1 MRNKFNGFELAFLL
15 DAIEA
20 RVELL
25 EDQTKAVTEAGKQ
38 SLFGEGYWRDV
49 IGKELKD
56 QVKHMTSAQGIKDN
70 KDLL

>member
-15 DAIEA
+15 DAIET

-25 EDQTKAVTEAGKQ
+25 EDQTKSLQEQGKN

>member
-15 DAIEA
+15 DAIET

-25 EDQTKAVTEAGKQ
+25 EDQTKAYTKKGKN
-38 SLFGEGYWRDV
+38 SLFAEGYWRDV